1 MTLLLKHKNL
11 TNRFMVSFSTMSISS
26 SNHIVDSVDREPC
39 DEVFAI
45 LAAKFFDQ
53 RIHIINVMNGDDR
66 EIT

>member
-1 MTLLLKHKNL
+1 
-11 TNRFMVSFSTMSISS
+11 MVSFSTMSISS